1 MSVESERIKRIR
13 GRWAD
18 ERKISGADVEWLLQ
32 QADSAETF
40 RSAASLRDATKSPGD
55 RLMDGLFGRGFGQ

>member
-1 MSVESERIKRIR
+1 MSVESEQIKRIR
-13 GRWAD
+13 KRWAD

-40 RSAASLRDATKSPGD
+40 RSASALRDATRSPGD